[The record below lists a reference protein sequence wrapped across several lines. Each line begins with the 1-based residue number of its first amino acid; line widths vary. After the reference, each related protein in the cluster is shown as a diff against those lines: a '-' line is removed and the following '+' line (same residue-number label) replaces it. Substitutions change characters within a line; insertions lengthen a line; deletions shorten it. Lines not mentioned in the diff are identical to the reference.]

1 MRVAVVLLL
10 GAALSGCGSAPEQKA
25 PSERE
30 LLNRSAQL
38 AFSRGRYAQAASLYE
53 AALDQALLEDTPEQI
68 VDARFNLALSYTYIG
83 RHQPALDVLTLA
95 EAERVRRK
103 LGPDPQLQLLRATIH
118 YRAGDA
124 AAAQRLLDAL
134 LREGAAPPPTAAKA
148 HFLAGVM
155 AAERSDAEALRRHRD
170 ALPAG
175 DAHGEQAD
183 RLELG
188 GHLAAIEADAD
199 EALRRLDQAVVLRR
213 LDGDYRGMARA
224 LAAAGAIAERAGR
237 AELAGGYWLR
247 AGRSAAQRGEPN
259 ARDWLERARTL
270 GERTGDA
277 ALMLETEAML
287 KELGAA
293 QRSQ

>member
-1 MRVAVVLLL
+1 MRLAVVLLL
-10 GAALSGCGSAPEQKA
+10 GAALSGCGSTPEQKA

-53 AALDQALLEDTPEQI
+53 AALDQALLEDTPERI
-68 VDARFNLALSYTYIG
+68 VDARFNLALSYTYVG
-83 RHQPALDVLTLA
+83 RHQPALDLVTLA

-103 LGPDPQLQLLRATIH
+103 LGSDPQLQLLRATIH
-118 YRAGDA
+118 YRAGDQ

-134 LREGAAPPPTAAKA
+134 LGEPALPPPTAAKA

-155 AAERSDAEALRRHRD
+155 AAERNDAAALRRHRD

-175 DAHGEQAD
+175 DAYGEQAD

-188 GHLAAIEADAD
+188 GHLAVIEADAE
-199 EALRRLDQAVVLRR
+199 EALHRLDRAVLLRR

-224 LAAAGAIAERAGR
+224 LAAAGGIAERAGR

-259 ARDWLERARTL
+259 ARAWLEHARAL

-287 KELGAA
+287 SELGAA